1 MSEERDL
8 RLAVLIDADNAPRSA
23 LGDVMAE
30 VAVYG
35 TPTIKRIYGDWTT
48 PNLASWKPLLLE
60 NAITPVQQYGYTTG
74 KNSTDSAMI
83 IDAMDILYTGQV
95 DGFVLVSSD
104 SDFTRL
110 AIRLREAGK
119 KVYGMGE
126 KKTPNPF
133 IVACDKFVY
142 IEVIRSAAQQER
154 AEEAAREEPKEPPK
168 PARRAARKKG
178 AEAAPAPA
186 PEAEPPS
193 RVPKEIITLL
203 ADSVEMLADLLH
215 QKKQKTLK
223 QLQRYIRKSWL
234 TAWLDEKNEKLYL
247 TVEDYRAAQEEQKAA
262 AAAASKAETQPKQD
276 ADAVPLNLEVAR
288 SFSQVLKKEKAL
300 MQDERAVEELDHMQ
314 KTTQA
319 ICDWLEAHPESL
331 PKARRF
337 AEYYIPT
344 TLKLLHT
351 YNDVQGQQGENA
363 EAIRRDIAGILHT
376 LNQAYDNLYDKLL
389 SDVALD
395 VSSEIAALQG
405 MLANDGLTGEGML

>member
-74 KNSTDSAMI
+74 KTSTDSTMI

-178 AEAAPAPA
+178 AEAAPPPA

-203 ADSVEMLADLLH
+203 ADSVEMLAD
-215 QKKQKTLK
+215 
-223 QLQRYIRKSWL
+223 
-234 TAWLDEKNEKLYL
+234 
-247 TVEDYRAAQEEQKAA
+247 EDGYA
-262 AAAASKAETQPKQD
+262 
-276 ADAVPLNLEVAR
+276 PLGEVANLLVR
-288 SFSQVLKKEKAL
+288 KKRDFDPRNFGFSKLSKLVKAL
-300 MQDERAVEELDHMQ
+300 PRFEVDVRQGGQSNMKHFFVRDKER
-314 KTTQA
+314 K
-319 ICDWLEAHPESL
+319 
-331 PKARRF
+331 
-337 AEYYIPT
+337 
-344 TLKLLHT
+344 
-351 YNDVQGQQGENA
+351 
-363 EAIRRDIAGILHT
+363 
-376 LNQAYDNLYDKLL
+376 
-389 SDVALD
+389 
-395 VSSEIAALQG
+395 
-405 MLANDGLTGEGML
+405 

>member
-95 DGFVLVSSD
+95 DGFVLVPSD

-203 ADSVEMLADLLH
+203 ADSVEMLAD
-215 QKKQKTLK
+215 
-223 QLQRYIRKSWL
+223 
-234 TAWLDEKNEKLYL
+234 
-247 TVEDYRAAQEEQKAA
+247 EDGYA
-262 AAAASKAETQPKQD
+262 
-276 ADAVPLNLEVAR
+276 PLGEVANLLVR
-288 SFSQVLKKEKAL
+288 KKRDFDPRNFGFSKLSKLVKAL
-300 MQDERAVEELDHMQ
+300 PRFEVDVRQGGQSNMKHFFVRDKER
-314 KTTQA
+314 K
-319 ICDWLEAHPESL
+319 
-331 PKARRF
+331 
-337 AEYYIPT
+337 
-344 TLKLLHT
+344 
-351 YNDVQGQQGENA
+351 
-363 EAIRRDIAGILHT
+363 
-376 LNQAYDNLYDKLL
+376 
-389 SDVALD
+389 
-395 VSSEIAALQG
+395 
-405 MLANDGLTGEGML
+405 

>member
-60 NAITPVQQYGYTTG
+60 NAITPIQQYSYTTG

-203 ADSVEMLADLLH
+203 ADSVEMLAD
-215 QKKQKTLK
+215 
-223 QLQRYIRKSWL
+223 
-234 TAWLDEKNEKLYL
+234 
-247 TVEDYRAAQEEQKAA
+247 EDGYA
-262 AAAASKAETQPKQD
+262 
-276 ADAVPLNLEVAR
+276 PLGEVANLLVR
-288 SFSQVLKKEKAL
+288 KKRDFDPRNFGFSKLSKLVKAL
-300 MQDERAVEELDHMQ
+300 PRFEVDVRQGGQSNMKHFFVRDKER
-314 KTTQA
+314 K
-319 ICDWLEAHPESL
+319 
-331 PKARRF
+331 
-337 AEYYIPT
+337 
-344 TLKLLHT
+344 
-351 YNDVQGQQGENA
+351 
-363 EAIRRDIAGILHT
+363 
-376 LNQAYDNLYDKLL
+376 
-389 SDVALD
+389 
-395 VSSEIAALQG
+395 
-405 MLANDGLTGEGML
+405 

>member
-178 AEAAPAPA
+178 AEVAPAPA
-186 PEAEPPS
+186 PEAEPTS

-203 ADSVEMLADLLH
+203 ADSVEMLAD
-215 QKKQKTLK
+215 
-223 QLQRYIRKSWL
+223 
-234 TAWLDEKNEKLYL
+234 
-247 TVEDYRAAQEEQKAA
+247 EDGYA
-262 AAAASKAETQPKQD
+262 
-276 ADAVPLNLEVAR
+276 PLGEVANLLVR
-288 SFSQVLKKEKAL
+288 KKRDFDPRNFGFSKLSKLVKAL
-300 MQDERAVEELDHMQ
+300 PRFEVDVRQGGQSNMKHFFVRDKER
-314 KTTQA
+314 K
-319 ICDWLEAHPESL
+319 
-331 PKARRF
+331 
-337 AEYYIPT
+337 
-344 TLKLLHT
+344 
-351 YNDVQGQQGENA
+351 
-363 EAIRRDIAGILHT
+363 
-376 LNQAYDNLYDKLL
+376 
-389 SDVALD
+389 
-395 VSSEIAALQG
+395 
-405 MLANDGLTGEGML
+405 